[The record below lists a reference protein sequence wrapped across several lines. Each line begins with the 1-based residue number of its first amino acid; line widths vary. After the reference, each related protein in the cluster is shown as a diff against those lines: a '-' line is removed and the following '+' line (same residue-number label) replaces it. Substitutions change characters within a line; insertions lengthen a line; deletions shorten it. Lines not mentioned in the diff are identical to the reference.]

1 MALLNRDF
9 YTKITTSFEK
19 VGTPHWTKPSI
30 QTVTQGNITFQIYD
44 FDENKDYWFIEVYNG
59 NAFECYPIET
69 IVPEEILRK
78 IWNKEVILLV
88 SNTHET
94 YHSNVTGIYRDLIV
108 RANIPVEQIILLTES
123 ADIMEE
129 VDIVREK
136 YNLER
141 INVKWIRAFEFN
153 AKSQFLHMFNNP
165 PLTLENKSYDKK
177 FLSFNRHMMTHGR
190 LHRGGLIALLCSMN
204 LLDKGFVS
212 AGMFYEYPTWT
223 NILDELKRYH
233 NDNEEFIQLLTD
245 NEQKILNIGDLAVDV
260 DRTVLKERDNA
271 YLLPSISKFYADSYF
286 SVVTETNCFA
296 KGIMPGDLTPP
307 GRLLSEKT
315 FKTIAVKHPFII
327 VARAK
332 TLELLKEIGYKTFS
346 PWIDESYDNEL
357 NESARMI
364 MIVKEIKRL
373 CELSPDQ
380 LTDFLNNAKEICEF
394 NHQILLSKNKWT
406 THLN

>member
-1 MALLNRDF
+1 MAILNRDS
-9 YTKITTSFEK
+9 YPKIHTSFEK
-19 VGTPHWTKPSI
+19 VGTPHWTAPVNK
-30 QTVTQGNITFQIYD
+30 TVTEGNVTFQVYY
-44 FDENKDYWFIEVYNG
+44 FDENKDYWFIDIYNG

-69 IVPEEILRK
+69 ILPEEILRK
-78 IWNKEVILLV
+78 VYNKEVILLI

-94 YHSNVTGIYRDLIV
+94 YHSCITGIYRDLVV
-108 RANIPVEQIILLTES
+108 RANIPIEQIIFLTES
-123 ADIMEE
+123 ADIIEE
-129 VDIVREK
+129 VDIVRQK

-141 INVKWIRAFEFN
+141 INVEWIRTFEFN
-153 AKSQFLHMFNNP
+153 AKSQFLHMFTNP
-165 PLTLENKSYDKK
+165 PLTLENKHYDKK

-190 LHRGGLIALLCSMN
+190 LHRGGLIALLCAMN
-204 LLDKGFVS
+204 LLDNGFVS
-212 AGMFYEYPTWT
+212 AGMFYEYPTW
-223 NILDELKRYH
+223 NDILQELKRYH
-233 NDNEEFIQLLTD
+233 SDNEEFIQILLT
-245 NEQKILNIGDLAVDV
+245 NEQKILNIGDLSVDV
-260 DRTVLKERDNA
+260 NSTMLKERDNA

-296 KGIMPGDLTPP
+296 KGIMQGDITPP

-315 FKTIAVKHPFII
+315 FKTIAIKHPFII

-332 TLELLKEIGYKTFS
+332 TLELLREIGYRTFS

-357 NESARMI
+357 NESARML

-380 LTDFLNNAKEICEF
+380 LVYFLNNVREICEH

-406 THLN
+406 TQLN

>member
-19 VGTPHWTKPSI
+19 VGTPHWSMPSI
-30 QTVTQGNITFQIYD
+30 QNFTLGNITFHIYG
-44 FDENKDYWFIEVYNG
+44 FDENKDYWFIDMYNG

-94 YHSNVTGIYRDLIV
+94 YHNVVTGIYRDLIV
-108 RANIPVEQIILLTES
+108 RANIPIEQIILLTES
-123 ADIMEE
+123 ADIMQE

-136 YNLER
+136 YGLER
-141 INVKWIRAFEFN
+141 LNVEWIRTFEFN
-153 AKSQFLHMFNNP
+153 AKSQLTHMFNNP
-165 PLTLENKSYDKK
+165 PITLENKQYNKK
-177 FLSFNRHMMTHGR
+177 FLSFNRHMMPHGR
-190 LHRGGLIALLCSMN
+190 LHRGGLISLLCAMN
-204 LLDKGFVS
+204 LLDEGFVS
-212 AGMFYEYPTWT
+212 AGMFYEYPTWKD
-223 NILDELKRYH
+223 ILTELKRYH
-233 NDNEEFIQLLTD
+233 NDNEEFIQLITS
-245 NEQKILNIGDLAVDV
+245 NEQKILNIGELTVDV
-260 DRTVLKERDNA
+260 DSTILKERDNA
-271 YLLPSISKFYADSYF
+271 YLLPSISKFYAESYF

-315 FKTIAVKHPFII
+315 FKTIAVKHPFIM

-332 TLELLKEIGYKTFS
+332 TLELLKDIGYKTFS
-346 PWIDESYDNEL
+346 PWIDESYDNEF
-357 NESARMI
+357 NESARML

-380 LTDFLNNAKEICEF
+380 LTDFLNNAREICEY
-394 NHQILLSKNKWT
+394 NYQILMSKNKWT
-406 THLN
+406 TPLN